1 MVRVA
6 DGGGSSGQAS
16 SLSVFVQQAVFKD
29 SGRSSFV
36 RQWLGITTA
45 VTGDH
50 NDSDNQW
57 KEAVILRWWMVPWIW
72 VIFAA
77 VEDKEG
83 WGLVSGGWRGWLLC
97 WPMVND

>member
-6 DGGGSSGQAS
+6 HGGGSSGQAPG
-16 SLSVFVQQAVFKD
+16 LSAFVRQAVFKD

-36 RQWLGITTA
+36 RQWLGITTT

-57 KEAVILRWWMVPWIW
+57 KKAVILRWWMVEVARIW

-83 WGLVSGGWRGWLLC
+83 WGLVSGGWRG
-97 WPMVND
+97 